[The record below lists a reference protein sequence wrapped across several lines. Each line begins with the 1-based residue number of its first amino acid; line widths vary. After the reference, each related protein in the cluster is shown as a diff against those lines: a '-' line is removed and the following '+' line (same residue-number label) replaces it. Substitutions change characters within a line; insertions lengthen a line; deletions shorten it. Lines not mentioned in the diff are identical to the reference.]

1 VSSPAA
7 SQIFDIHQH
16 VGGLIGIA
24 GVGDSGAGP
33 QADATRRLA
42 VMDRFGIA
50 QAALMPAH
58 AYANPRGLADT
69 RAVNDAI
76 AAVARLAADR
86 FPVMV
91 GTVEPRHG
99 SKALDEVDRLHGA
112 GFRAISWHHRM
123 QGLPMD
129 HPAMFAI
136 VERMSRLGMPVLAH
150 CYASAD
156 FEAPWR
162 LRRLAERFPQTG
174 FVALDA
180 MTSPENLEQILGAT
194 EMLANVHLDLTSTV
208 LGSAGVRAT
217 VSRAGAARLLF
228 GSNLYSMADRG
239 HLGELE
245 CVREAGLTESDRR
258 LILGGNA
265 RRLMGL

>member
-1 VSSPAA
+1 V
-7 SQIFDIHQH
+7 
-16 VGGLIGIA
+16 LI
-24 GVGDSGAGP
+24 
-33 QADATRRLA
+33 
-42 VMDRFGIA
+42 
-50 QAALMPAH
+50 
-58 AYANPRGLADT
+58 
-69 RAVNDAI
+69 
-76 AAVARLAADR
+76 
-86 FPVMV
+86 

-99 SKALDEVDRLHGA
+99 PKALDEVERLHDA

-136 VERMSRLGMPVLAH
+136 VERMSRLDMPVLAH
-150 CYASAD
+150 CYAGAD

-162 LRRLAERFPQTG
+162 LRRLAERFPQTS

-180 MTSPENLEQILGAT
+180 MTSPENLEQILAAT
-194 EMLANVHLDLTSTV
+194 EVLANVHLDLTSTV

-217 VSRAGAARLLF
+217 VRRVGAARLLF
-228 GSNLYSMADRG
+228 GSNLYSLSDRR

-245 CVREAGLTESDRR
+245 FVREAGLTEADER

-265 RRLMGL
+265 RRLLGL